1 MRAVINA
8 GWSYESRFNT
18 HSDTGSDEFESYI
31 YDFIGSLTFL
41 LPVSEIFPR
50 FPKKKFFLV
59 IFMAISMA
67 YRSFRAR
74 D

>member
-41 LPVSEIFPR
+41 LPVSEV
-50 FPKKKFFLV
+50 LSQ
-59 IFMAISMA
+59 IS
-67 YRSFRAR
+67 
-74 D
+74 